1 MFKTFGLNLSKR
13 VRLLRVPFLDTK
25 WKLHHYIDGLGYIEY
40 VGFGTLCSSWKE
52 LNDRRLLRVR

>member
-1 MFKTFGLNLSKR
+1 MFKTFGPNLSKK

-40 VGFGTLCSSWKE
+40 VGVWNIVFILEGTE
-52 LNDRRLLRVR
+52 